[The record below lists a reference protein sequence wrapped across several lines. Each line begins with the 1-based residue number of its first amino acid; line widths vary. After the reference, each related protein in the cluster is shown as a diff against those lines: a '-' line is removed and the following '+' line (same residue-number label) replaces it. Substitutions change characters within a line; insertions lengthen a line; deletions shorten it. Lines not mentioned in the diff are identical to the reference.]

1 MSQPWLTP
9 TPPTRWLRPL
19 VWLAERIAGGPL
31 PPARLLAM
39 SPRQALG
46 AGILEL
52 TAASAPRDLD
62 PRSLAAARIIASL
75 TAGCPFCLDMNAA
88 TWRRAK
94 LSADDLS
101 ALLSADPLRW
111 EALGAREAAAARYA
125 HALSLTPAHV
135 SPALQAELRD
145 LFSPRE
151 IVVLAAT
158 IAQVNMW
165 SRFGEGLGVPPLGMA
180 AAAQCPVSLPE
191 PP

>member
-9 TPPTRWLRPL
+9 TPPPLWLRPL

-62 PRSLAAARIIASL
+62 PRSLATARIIASL

-88 TWRRAK
+88 TWRRAR

-125 HALSLTPAHV
+125 RALSLTPAHV
-135 SPALQAELRD
+135 SPALQAELRA

-151 IVVLAAT
+151 IVVLATT

-180 AAAQCPVSLPE
+180 AAAQCPVSLPA